1 MPGLMTLASRCCRVW
16 NKGDGLMKL
25 ICMAP
30 KANKPDA
37 PMNTG
42 PVAGIN
48 TSDRNDTSTD
58 GKPVTKASTSA
69 NSQDKGGSNDSLHI
83 DAMQTHAAQVMSNN
97 GNGDG
102 DGSNGSSPMGS
113 QLNTDVGSLKLTAPG
128 TSRRDALERNSEDNG
143 TADREAD

>member
-1 MPGLMTLASRCCRVW
+1 MPGLMSLASQCCRVW
-16 NKGDGLMKL
+16 NKGDSLMKL

-42 PVAGIN
+42 HVVGVN
-48 TSDRNDTSTD
+48 TSNRNDTSTNATR
-58 GKPVTKASTSA
+58 VMKASTSA
-69 NSQDKGGSNDSLHI
+69 NSQDDGDSNGSVC
-83 DAMQTHAAQVMSNN
+83 DAIQTHAAQELSNN

-102 DGSNGSSPMGS
+102 NGSSSSSPMGS

-128 TSRRDALERNSEDNG
+128 TSRYEASERNSEDDG
-143 TADREAD
+143 TADHKAD

>member
-1 MPGLMTLASRCCRVW
+1 
-16 NKGDGLMKL
+16 MKL

-37 PMNTG
+37 LMNTG
-42 PVAGIN
+42 PVVGIN

-58 GKPVTKASTSA
+58 GKPVTKASISA
-69 NSQDKGGSNDSLHI
+69 NSQDNGGSNGSVHS
-83 DAMQTHAAQVMSNN
+83 DAMQTHAAQELSNDGPRGN

-102 DGSNGSSPMGS
+102 SSSSPMGS

-128 TSRRDALERNSEDNG
+128 TSRYDAFEKKSEDNG

>member
-1 MPGLMTLASRCCRVW
+1 
-16 NKGDGLMKL
+16 MKL

-30 KANKPDA
+30 KANKTDA
-37 PMNTG
+37 AMNTG
-42 PVAGIN
+42 PVVGIN

-69 NSQDKGGSNDSLHI
+69 NSQDNGGSNDELQSN
-83 DAMQTHAAQVMSNN
+83 AMQTHAAQELSNN

-102 DGSNGSSPMGS
+102 NGSSGSTPMGS

-128 TSRRDALERNSEDNG
+128 TSRYDAFERNSEDNG

>member
-1 MPGLMTLASRCCRVW
+1 
-16 NKGDGLMKL
+16 MKL

-58 GKPVTKASTSA
+58 GRPVTTASTSA
-69 NSQDKGGSNDSLHI
+69 NSQDTGGSNDSLHI